1 MKITAVEAIPY
12 TIPYSQPLRFA
23 SGQVREADH
32 VLIRVHTDAGLI
44 GTSDTPPRPYTY
56 GETQGSIISVI
67 TTIFAPQMIGL
78 DPFDRE
84 KVRQVLGR
92 TFHNATAKGSID
104 IALWDII
111 GQAQQ
116 MPVTRLLGGYTD
128 RLRVSHMLGFKEA
141 GALVEE
147 VAQMRAN
154 YGISSFKLKVG
165 RRPTSLDMGAARA
178 LRESFGEEIELYMDA
193 NRGWHAE
200 ETGHVLAEAAELGM
214 QFLEEP
220 NHAAEHVG
228 RRWLT
233 ARSPIP
239 IAADESAPDLAAAAR
254 EIVTQGADLLAIKTA
269 RTGFTESSRIV
280 GLAEGL
286 GVEVY
291 VGNQIDTQVGSA
303 ASVAFGA
310 AFDLTSRRAAELSN
324 FLNMADD
331 LMAEPLHISDGVIY
345 TRDTPGVG
353 HQIDESKLAHYRTDS
368 TRRAVHPAVHPA
380 PRTLE
385 GSR

>member
-12 TIPYSQPLRFA
+12 TIPYRRALKFA
-23 SGQVREADH
+23 SGEVTEADH
-32 VLIRVHTDAGLI
+32 VLVRVHTDEGLV
-44 GTSDTPPRPYTY
+44 GDSDTPPRPFTY
-56 GETQGSIISVI
+56 GETQASIISAV
-67 TTIFAPQMIGL
+67 TEVFGPQMIGL
-78 DPFDRE
+78 DPFSRE
-84 KVRQVLGR
+84 QIRQVLSR

-111 GQAQQ
+111 GQALH

-128 RLRVSHMLGFKEA
+128 RLRVSYMLGFKE
-141 GALVEE
+141 GSELVDE
-147 VAQMRAN
+147 VTQMRET
-154 YGISSFKLKVG
+154 YGISAYKLKVG
-165 RRPTSLDMGAARA
+165 RRPVSLDMEAARA
-178 LRESFGEEIELYMDA
+178 LREAFGDQIELYMDA

-200 ETGHVLAEAAELGM
+200 ETGRILSQAAELGM

-220 NHAAEHVG
+220 NNAAEHMG

-239 IAADESAPDLAAAAR
+239 IAADESAPDLPAAAR
-254 EIVTQGADLLAIKTA
+254 ELMTSGADLLAIKTA

-291 VGNQIDTQVGSA
+291 VGNQVDTQVGSA

-310 AFDLTSRRAAELSN
+310 AFEVTSRRAAELSN
-324 FLNMADD
+324 YLDMADD
-331 LMAEPLHISDGVIY
+331 LIAEPLQIVDGAVHV
-345 TRDTPGVG
+345 RHDPGVG
-353 HQIDESKLAHYRTDS
+353 NAIDESKLAHYRTD
-368 TRRAVHPAVHPA
+368 
-380 PRTLE
+380 
-385 GSR
+385 